1 MEDCQR
7 IQPLISG
14 YIDGEI
20 SDEERSQVESHL
32 KQCRQCSQDLADF
45 NRMKEVTRSMKFPE
59 PTDRQLEFYWRSVY
73 NRMERHLGWILFSIG
88 AVCLLG
94 YGGFLLVKEIL
105 LNPEVPLILKI
116 GLAGVV
122 FGLAVLLVSIG
133 RERLKVRKADRY
145 SQEVEK

>member
-1 MEDCQR
+1 MDCEK

-14 YIDGEI
+14 YVDGELG
-20 SDEERSQVESHL
+20 DEDRSRVESHL
-32 KQCRQCSQDLADF
+32 QHCRQCSQDLADF
-45 NRMKEVTRSMKFPE
+45 NKMKEVTRSMKFPE
-59 PTDRQLEFYWRSVY
+59 PTDRQLEFYWRGVY

-88 AVCLLG
+88 AICLLG

-122 FGLAVLLVSIG
+122 SGLVVLLVSIG

-145 SQEVEK
+145 SQEVER